1 MNILFI
7 NSEGTQTLKVLIKS
21 VNDIQEEHIDTY
33 IHGRYKYHVI
43 KISQSYPIKL
53 KFSKDLIHFS
63 VFVIKSS
70 KNNKILD
77 IFPDEIIDQNLL
89 LNQVTCYDSDSSSDI
104 EFDICNN
111 THDSIC

>member
-7 NSEGTQTLKVLIKS
+7 NSEGTQVLKVLIKS
-21 VNDIQEEHIDTY
+21 IDDIQEENIETY
-33 IHGRYKYHVI
+33 IQGRYKYHII
-43 KISQSYPIKL
+43 KISQSCPIKL

-63 VFVIKSS
+63 VFVIKTS
-70 KNNKILD
+70 KTNKILD
-77 IFPDEIIDQNLL
+77 ILPDEIIDQKLL
-89 LNQVTCYDSDSSSDI
+89 TEQVTTYDSDSSSDI